1 MKKVKFNTNK
11 SVDVVCRE
19 IMEMVPNVLGTKP
32 VKQVKDKEICIY
44 PACRFLGTDD
54 AMNDVRIIIR
64 KVNNNL
70 TNIRLENTEFQEKEV
85 GGTWRVPALIKAY
98 NTLEKVLGD
107 MHTDN
112 HMNSYSSFDE
122 YVKEANNSCS
132 EDTVSNV
139 AVKVT
144 ELLSRT
150 VIVKAKDYS
159 EAKAKVEEAYHNGN
173 LQLGMNVISVELEL
187 KDDTEKYINI
197 FGKEEFE
204 SMEVSEEFLHL

>member
-1 MKKVKFNTNK
+1 M
-11 SVDVVCRE
+11 S
-19 IMEMVPNVLGTKP
+19 
-32 VKQVKDKEICIY
+32 
-44 PACRFLGTDD
+44 
-54 AMNDVRIIIR
+54 
-64 KVNNNL
+64 
-70 TNIRLENTEFQEKEV
+70 
-85 GGTWRVPALIKAY
+85 
-98 NTLEKVLGD
+98 D

-122 YVKEANNSCS
+122 RVNEANNSCL

-139 AVKVT
+139 AVNVR
-144 ELLSRT
+144 EVLSRT

-173 LQLGMNVISVELEL
+173 LQLGANDISVELEL
-187 KDDTEKYINI
+187 KNDTENYINI

>member
-1 MKKVKFNTNK
+1 MKVFLSHKMTGLTEEEVMKIRNEALEYLQETYGEIELIDNYHHK
-11 SVDVVCRE
+11 DVPENAGRLWH
-19 IMEMVPNVLGTKP
+19 LGTSIRMMEEADAVYFCDGWEEAKGCCIEY
-32 VKQVKDKEICIY
+32 EICKMY
-44 PACRFLGTDD
+44 
-54 AMNDVRIIIR
+54 
-64 KVNNNL
+64 NNKILSRN
-70 TNIRLENTEFQEKEV
+70 
-85 GGTWRVPALIKAY
+85 GGMY
-98 NTLEKVLGD
+98 MSD

-122 YVKEANNSCS
+122 CVKKANNSCL

-159 EAKAKVEEAYHNGN
+159 EAKAKVEEAYQNGN
-173 LQLGMNVISVELEL
+173 LQLGANDISVELEL